1 MGKNKELKI
10 NLGEEKFEA
19 MFESEVKPSGNGAV
33 INAYKK
39 YTGKKVIVLVKK
51 EYDLVGKD
59 GSFDK
64 MELD

>member
-1 MGKNKELKI
+1 MSKNKEIKI

-39 YTGKKVIVLVKK
+39 YIGKKVIVLVKK
-51 EYDLVGKD
+51 EYDLVGN
-59 GSFDK
+59 GGQLDK